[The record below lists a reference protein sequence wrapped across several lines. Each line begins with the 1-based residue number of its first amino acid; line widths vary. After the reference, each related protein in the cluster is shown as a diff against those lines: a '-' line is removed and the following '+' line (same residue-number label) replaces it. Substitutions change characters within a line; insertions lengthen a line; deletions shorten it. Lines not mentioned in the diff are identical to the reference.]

1 MHTSVISDVK
11 NNYLR
16 YLLCFFIEFDYYKHC
31 VYNVFFIIIICFV
44 NLVSV
49 ILCLMYK

>member
-16 YLLCFFIEFDYYKHC
+16 YLLCFLLNLIITNNAFIM
-31 VYNVFFIIIICFV
+31 FFIIIICFV